1 MEDALMDRYRL
12 RFPDDLERIYQ
23 DESFHHSLKQ
33 LRISIIVVA
42 LVYALFGI
50 LDALVTPDVE
60 FQAWFIRFAIVVPA
74 SLFVIIFSFSS
85 HFKKYQQITVSALAL
100 VGGGGL
106 VALIVITNMSA
117 SYFHFAG
124 LLLVIMTTYTSF
136 KLRFLYATITCWT
149 IIALY
154 EISAL
159 WISHTPLRVFLTDNF
174 FYISANLMGM
184 FTNYQRELYARK
196 EFLQM
201 RRMQEME
208 QQKHAREKERLH
220 ETVEKAA
227 RSLTESED
235 RFRTLAE
242 TTTAAIIIHRG
253 GTFLYTNPAVQ
264 KITGY
269 TTDELLGMD
278 FWAIVIPAYRDVV
291 RERGRMRISGGEA
304 PGEYE
309 FKILTKSGEE
319 RWATTTAGF
328 IEYEG
333 TPAIIATLFD
343 ITDRKRAEDEK
354 MKIYEERIQEE
365 KRHLAEKEAI
375 LMELH
380 DGVGG
385 ITTNIGILS
394 ELAQKSTDREKI
406 QKTLATISQ
415 LSREGVSEI
424 RGIMRSIDISEM
436 SWHTLA
442 AEIRIQGTNML
453 EPHSIAFSLDTSIDI
468 VAVEQPGSLVSVN
481 VFKICKEAF
490 TNIIKHA
497 QATSVKSTL
506 SIAGSGLTFTVS
518 DNGIGFTEKSCSGR
532 GLSNMR
538 KRASELGGEVLLS
551 FGNGTRLDLK
561 IPLPIQGSVY
571 RNQQGL

>member
-1 MEDALMDRYRL
+1 MEDALMNKFRL
-12 RFPDDLERIYQ
+12 RFPDDLERVYL
-23 DESFHHSLKQ
+23 DESFYHSLKQ
-33 LRISIIVVA
+33 LRINIIVVG

-50 LDALVTPDVE
+50 LDALVTPDVKY
-60 FQAWFIRFAIVVPA
+60 QAWFIRYAIVTPA
-74 SLFVIIFSFSS
+74 VLFVIIFSFSP

-100 VGGGGL
+100 VGGAGL

-124 LLLVIMTTYTSF
+124 LLLVFMTTYTSF
-136 KLRFLYATITCWT
+136 KLRFFYATITCWA
-149 IIALY
+149 IIAMY
-154 EISAL
+154 EVSAV
-159 WISHTPLRVFLTDNF
+159 WISHTPLRIFLTDNF

-184 FTNYQRELYARK
+184 FTSYQRELYARR
-196 EFLQM
+196 EFLQT

-208 QQKHAREKERLH
+208 QQKHAREKERLN

-227 RSLTESED
+227 KSLTESEG

-253 GTFLYTNPAVQ
+253 GTLLYANPAVQ
-264 KITGY
+264 KVTGY

-278 FWAIVIPAYRDVV
+278 FWAIVSPAYRDMV
-291 RERGRMRISGGEA
+291 RERGRMRISGGDVPA
-304 PGEYE
+304 EYE

-319 RWATTTAGF
+319 RWATTTAGI

-333 TPAIIATLFD
+333 AQAIIATLFD
-343 ITDRKRAEDEK
+343 ITDRKRAEDDK
-354 MKIYEERIQEE
+354 VKIYEERIKEE
-365 KRHLAEKEAI
+365 KRHLAEKESI

-380 DGVGG
+380 DGIGG

-394 ELAQKSTDREKI
+394 ELAQESTDRERVR
-406 QKTLATISQ
+406 KTLATISQ

-442 AEIRIQGTNML
+442 AEIRIQGTSML
-453 EPHSIAFSLDTSIDI
+453 EPHGIAIAIDTSIDD
-468 VAVEQPGSLVSVN
+468 VAPGHPGSLLCVKL
-481 VFKICKEAF
+481 FKIYKEML

-497 QATSVKSTL
+497 QATSVMVTL
-506 SIAGSGLTFTVS
+506 NVARDGFLFTVR
-518 DNGIGFTEKSCSGR
+518 DNGIGFDQTNCCGR
-532 GLSNMR
+532 GLLNMR
-538 KRASELGGEVLLS
+538 KRAAELGGERDPVL
-551 FGNGTRLDLK
+551 
-561 IPLPIQGSVY
+561 
-571 RNQQGL
+571 